1 MEIYRVG
8 GSVRDELLGRP
19 SKDLDYVVV
28 GSNHDEMISLGY
40 LQVGKDFP
48 VYLHPE
54 TKDEYALARQERL
67 SNGKFEVST
76 KEVSLEDDLL
86 RRDLTINT
94 IAIDSEGVLIDPY
107 GGCSDLASR
116 TLRPVSEAF
125 MEDPLRIL
133 RVARFACTLGG
144 CWKIDPVLIDYA
156 KQMDYSKLPKERV
169 YGEASKAMRSERPS
183 VFFRALDELGVL
195 RVFFPQIWHM
205 KYQNHNNP
213 YHMEGSVF
221 NHTMMVVDKAKTV
234 EGRWAALFH
243 DVGKVPCKAM
253 TGSFHGHSDIQWCD
267 PELQIIEGYGLTR
280 KELQVVRYVMLEHH
294 RWQHFIDGSMS
305 DKKML
310 KILLG
315 IKDWF
320 FLQYVLDAVYADM
333 LGRYGIKKPLVHT
346 KDWVLFTWG
355 LIRNHK
361 TDCQGLSV
369 EQIKQKVYREKLN
382 LLRELLNES
391 GIR

>member
-1 MEIYRVG
+1 MKMYRVG

-19 SKDLDYVVV
+19 SKDLDYIVV

-40 LQVGKDFP
+40 TQVGKDFP

-54 TKDEYALARQERL
+54 TKQEYALARQERL
-67 SNGKFEVST
+67 SNGKFEVSIQ
-76 KEVSLEDDLL
+76 EVSLEDDLL
-86 RRDLTINT
+86 RRDLTINA

-116 TLRPVSEAF
+116 TLRPVSKDF

-144 CWKIDPVLIDYA
+144 CWKIDPILKGYA
-156 KQMDYSKLPKERV
+156 YGMIYSTLPKERI
-169 YGEASKAMRSERPS
+169 YGEASKAMRSDRPS
-183 VFFRALDELGVL
+183 IFFRALDELGVL
-195 RVFFPQIWHM
+195 RVFFPQVWSM
-205 KYQNHNNP
+205 KFQEHDSA

-221 NHTMMVVDKAKTV
+221 NHTMMVVDRARTI

-243 DVGKVPCKAM
+243 DVGKVPCKIS
-253 TGSFHGHSDIQWCD
+253 TGSFYGHSDNKWCD
-267 PELQIIEGYGLTR
+267 PELQIIEGYGLSR

-310 KILLG
+310 KMLLG
-315 IKDWF
+315 IRDLK
-320 FLQYVLDAVYADM
+320 FLDHCLDAIYSDM
-333 LGRYGIKKPLVHT
+333 LGRFGIKKSIKHNSLWIKHT
-346 KDWVLFTWG
+346 WWLLK
-355 LIRNHK
+355 NHK
-361 TDCQGLSV
+361 TDCQWLNV

-382 LLRELLNES
+382 LLRELLNETN
-391 GIR
+391 